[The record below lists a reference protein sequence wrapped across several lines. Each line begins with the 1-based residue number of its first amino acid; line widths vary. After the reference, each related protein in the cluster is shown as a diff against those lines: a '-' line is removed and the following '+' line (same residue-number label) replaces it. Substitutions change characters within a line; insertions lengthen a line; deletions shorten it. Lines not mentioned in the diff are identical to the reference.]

1 MNEII
6 NKFRN
11 SIGNF
16 LLNRKLNKSRREK
29 NVVNI
34 DEARSIAIIYNVT
47 DEKRFGIIKKV
58 SKQLSNENRQVMI
71 LGYIDSKSIPNYCVA
86 ANAGYYFNR
95 KSVNWYGG
103 PKTDYLE
110 QFVQKPF
117 DLLIDFTTEDFI
129 ITKYI
134 AGLSNSKFKAGSFSN
149 FHQKYLDMMIER
161 SPETSFEAYVD
172 HTLHYLKILR
182 SK

>member
-6 NKFRN
+6 NKFRFT
-11 SIGNF
+11 IGNF
-16 LLNRKLNKSRREK
+16 LLNRKLKKNKRER
-29 NVVNI
+29 NVVNL
-34 DEARSIAIIYNVT
+34 DEAKSIALLYNVT
-47 DEKRFGIIKKV
+47 DEKRFGVIKKV
-58 SKQLSNENRQVMI
+58 SQQLSNANRQVMI
-71 LGYIDSKSIPNYCVA
+71 LGYIDDKNIPNYCVA

-110 QFVQKPF
+110 QFIQKPF
-117 DLLIDFTTEDFI
+117 DLFIDFTTEDYI
-129 ITKYI
+129 ITRYI
-134 AGLSNSKFKAGSFSN
+134 VGLSNSKFKAGSFSTL
-149 FHQKYLDMMIER
+149 HQGYLDMMIE
-161 SPETSFEAYVD
+161 SNPNKSFEDYVD